1 MSTVSRGSAEERR
14 VEMLTWIRPAYSV
27 ESFWTMGS
35 ICLHGPHLLN
45 CIVIVAVVSSGQVR
59 GWVNREMREMR

>member
-1 MSTVSRGSAEERR
+1 MSVSEITDQVRRERER
-14 VEMLTWIRPAYSV
+14 LTWIRPAYSV

-45 CIVIVAVVSSGQVR
+45 CIVKVAAGRLGEQGDERDEVV
-59 GWVNREMREMR
+59 